1 MCKIV
6 FIGPFKKNKKF
17 MQFETPPFYFNYCR
31 LCYYATN
38 CFMLI
43 IRGRDYEINFSHGN
57 LHEILGFD
65 KKL

>member
-6 FIGPFKKNKKF
+6 FIGPFKKKK
-17 MQFETPPFYFNYCR
+17 M
-31 LCYYATN
+31 LCNLKHHHFIFIIVGYATN

-43 IRGRDYEINFSHGN
+43 IRSRDYEINFSHGN

-65 KKL
+65 KKIMNR